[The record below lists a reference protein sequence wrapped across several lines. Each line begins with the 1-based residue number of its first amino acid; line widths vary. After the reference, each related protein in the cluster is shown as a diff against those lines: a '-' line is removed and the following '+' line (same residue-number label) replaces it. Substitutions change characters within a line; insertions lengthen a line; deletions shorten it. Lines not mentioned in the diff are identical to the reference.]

1 MKNDPFMLELFLK
14 EAREHCAVLGKVR
27 DGAADA
33 ASGARSANSLKGAA
47 RMLGF
52 SSYADVCEK
61 AEDFLLSA
69 EGARKFNSAFSFAVD
84 ALSKAAACGAADV
97 EECIDSSK
105 PLFDEI
111 LKSDFGASDVSAGGA
126 PQPATAAA
134 DRLQPVDESMK
145 TIFSEEVGN
154 QLSAISSALVE
165 LEDDF
170 SNPQKLERLMRASH
184 SLKGA
189 ARVVG
194 LGDIVDFTHE
204 MENCFSAA
212 QNSKIRINSDSLD
225 VFLDCA
231 DFIAQLRD
239 DNFESMNRSRFAELF
254 AQLREIEAGGT
265 PKRAAAKRS
274 EEQPPRGGKGARRD
288 AYVKVSPESLSS
300 LMELAAEILI
310 ENRRVEIYRESAA
323 AIKSLQEQIVRQLEN
338 AMNSL
343 EGTRGSDAAMARLE
357 QLRKSMRSLVDAA
370 RSQAV
375 ALGEYS
381 RRNVALSD
389 RLYAEVLASRMRP
402 LSDGLTAFPRLV
414 RDLAKESGKK
424 ISLEIHGKDVPVDRD
439 VLENLEAP
447 LTHLLRNACDHGIET
462 PEVRAA
468 AGKPQTGKIVL
479 SAWHSAG
486 FLMLRIED
494 DGAGLDE
501 SKIRAKIL
509 EKKLVAPEILEN
521 MPADELFEFLFLPN
535 FSTKDDITQLSGR
548 GVGLDVVQSMMREVG
563 GSISVSTES
572 GRGATFTMKLPVT
585 RSVVKALTVGIA
597 GEPYA
602 FPLARV
608 YRTLRLSLSEIEN
621 ASDGSFFNLDGRRV
635 RLFSGAE
642 VLGFGRTAQRAG
654 EEIYA
659 VASANK
665 GSVYAFAVDGL
676 PNEVE
681 LVVRPLSAGLGKIPC
696 ISAASL
702 DENGLPVLIID
713 VDDLMAYAE
722 KISARASDSAQSEN
736 SEASESRRRILV
748 VDDSATVRQTQR
760 KILEGAGY
768 AVDTAV
774 DGMDGWNTF
783 RLSDYDMVVSDV
795 DMPRMTG
802 FELVEKIRSVNGA
815 IPVVIVS
822 YKDRSED
829 RAKGAVAGANAY
841 LTKNSF
847 RDDSFLRTIK
857 SLVDTGQQS
866 SV

>member
-14 EAREHCAVLGKVR
+14 EAREHCAALGRVR

-33 ASGARSANSLKGAA
+33 AAGASSANSLKGAA

-52 SSYADVCEK
+52 SAYAAVCEK
-61 AEDFLLSA
+61 VEDFLLSA

-84 ALSKAAACGAADV
+84 ALSKAAARGVADV

-111 LKSDFGASDVSAGGA
+111 LKSDFGASDVPSGGA
-126 PQPATAAA
+126 PKPETASA
-134 DRLQPVDESMK
+134 DRLPPIDESMK

-154 QLSAISSALVE
+154 QLSSISSALVE

-231 DFIAQLRD
+231 DFIARLRD
-239 DNFESMNRSRFAELF
+239 DNFESMNRPRFAELF

-265 PKRAAAKRS
+265 PKRAPRKSS
-274 EEQPPRGGKGARRD
+274 EEQPSGGGARRD

-310 ENRRVEIYRESAA
+310 ENRRVELYRESAA
-323 AIKSLQEQIVRQLEN
+323 AMKSLQEQIVRQLEN

-357 QLRKSMRSLVDAA
+357 QLRKSMRSLVDTA
-370 RSQAV
+370 RTQAV

-381 RRNVALSD
+381 RRNVALSG

-447 LTHLLRNACDHGIET
+447 LTHLLRNACDHGIEA
-462 PEVRAA
+462 PEIRAA

-479 SAWHSAG
+479 SAWHSGG

-509 EKKLVAPEILEN
+509 ERKLVAPEILEN

-548 GVGLDVVQSMMREVG
+548 GVGLDVVQSMMREVD
-563 GSISVSTES
+563 GSISVSTVA
-572 GRGATFTMKLPVT
+572 GRGAMFTMKLPVT
-585 RSVVKALTVGIA
+585 RSVVKALTVEIA

-608 YRTLRLSLSEIEN
+608 YRTLRLAPSEIEN
-621 ASDGSFFNLDGRRV
+621 AADGCFFNLDGRRV

-642 VLGFGRTAQRAG
+642 VLGFGRQAQRTGG
-654 EEIYA
+654 EVYA

-665 GSVYAFAVDGL
+665 GNVYAFGVDGL

-681 LVVRPLSAGLGKIPC
+681 LVVRPLSAGIGKIPC

-713 VDDLMAYAE
+713 VDDLMAYAG
-722 KISARASDSAQSEN
+722 KISARASDLAESAN
-736 SEASESRRRILV
+736 SETSGSRRKILV

-802 FELVEKIRSVNGA
+802 FELVEKIRSVNA
-815 IPVVIVS
+815 SIPVVIVS

-829 RAKGAVAGANAY
+829 RAKGAAAGANAY

-847 RDDSFLRTIK
+847 QDDSFLKTVCT
-857 SLVDTGQQS
+857 LLD
-866 SV
+866 

>member
-14 EAREHCAVLGKVR
+14 EAREHCATLGKVR
-27 DGAADA
+27 NGSTDA
-33 ASGARSANSLKGAA
+33 AAGARAANSLKGAA

-52 SSYADVCEK
+52 SAYADVCGK
-61 AEDFLLSA
+61 VEDFLLSA
-69 EGARKFNSAFSFAVD
+69 EGARKFNSAFAFAVD
-84 ALSKAAACGAADV
+84 ALSKAAACGVADV
-97 EECIDSSK
+97 ESCIDSSGDI
-105 PLFDEI
+105 FAEV
-111 LKSDFGASDVSAGGA
+111 LKSDFGASDVTPDGA
-126 PQPATAAA
+126 RQTASDAA
-134 DRLQPVDESMK
+134 DRLPPIDVSMK
-145 TIFSEEVGN
+145 VIFSEEVGN

-239 DNFESMNRSRFAELF
+239 DNFETMNRSRFVELF
-254 AQLREIEAGGT
+254 GQLREIESGGT
-265 PKRAAAKRS
+265 PKRAAPKQA
-274 EEQPPRGGKGARRD
+274 EIQQPRGGGARRD
-288 AYVKVSPESLSS
+288 AYVKVSSESLSS

-310 ENRRVEIYRESAA
+310 ENRRVELYRESATA
-323 AIKSLQEQIVRQLEN
+323 MKSLQEQIVRQLEN

-357 QLRKSMRSLVDAA
+357 QLRKSMRSLVDTA
-370 RSQAV
+370 RTQAV

-447 LTHLLRNACDHGIET
+447 LTHLLRNACDHGIE
-462 PEVRAA
+462 PPAVRAA
-468 AGKPQTGKIVL
+468 AGKPQNGKIVL

-509 EKKLVAPEILEN
+509 EKGLVAPDILEK
-521 MPADELFEFLFLPN
+521 MPADELSEFLFLPN
-535 FSTKDDITQLSGR
+535 FSTKDDVTQLSGR

-563 GSISVSTES
+563 GSISVSTAA
-572 GRGATFTMKLPVT
+572 GHGATFTMKLPVT

-608 YRTLRLSLSEIEN
+608 YRTLKLSPSEI
-621 ASDGSFFNLDGRRV
+621 SDSGDGRFFDLDGKKV
-635 RLFSGAE
+635 RLFSGTE
-642 VLGFGRTAQRAG
+642 VLGFGRAEPRG
-654 EEIYA
+654 GDEIYA
-659 VASANK
+659 VAAANK
-665 GSVYAFAVDGL
+665 GNVYAFEVDEL

-681 LVVRPLSAGLGKIPC
+681 LVVRPLRSVLGKIPC
-696 ISAASL
+696 VSAASL

-722 KISARASDSAQSEN
+722 KSSSRGSGSGESRAADTSA
-736 SEASESRRRILV
+736 SRRRILV

-802 FELVEKIRSVNGA
+802 FELVEKIRSVNGT

-829 RAKGAVAGANAY
+829 RARGAAAGANAY
-841 LTKNSF
+841 LTKSSF
-847 RDDSFLRTIK
+847 QDDSFLKTVRT
-857 SLVDTGQQS
+857 LLD
-866 SV
+866 

>member
-14 EAREHCAVLGKVR
+14 EAREHCAALGRVR

-33 ASGARSANSLKGAA
+33 AAGASSANSLKGAA

-52 SSYADVCEK
+52 SAYAAVCEK
-61 AEDFLLSA
+61 VEDFLLSA

-84 ALSKAAACGAADV
+84 ALSKAAARGVADV

-111 LKSDFGASDVSAGGA
+111 LKSDFGASDVPSGGA
-126 PQPATAAA
+126 PKPETASA
-134 DRLQPVDESMK
+134 DRLPPIDESMK

-154 QLSAISSALVE
+154 QLSSISSALVE

-231 DFIAQLRD
+231 DFIVRLRD
-239 DNFESMNRSRFAELF
+239 DNFESMNRPRFAELF

-265 PKRAAAKRS
+265 PKRAPRKSS
-274 EEQPPRGGKGARRD
+274 EEQPSGGGARRD

-310 ENRRVEIYRESAA
+310 ENRRVELYRESAA
-323 AIKSLQEQIVRQLEN
+323 AMKSLQEQIVRQLEN

-357 QLRKSMRSLVDAA
+357 QLRKSMRSLVDTA
-370 RSQAV
+370 RTQAV

-381 RRNVALSD
+381 RRNVALSG

-447 LTHLLRNACDHGIET
+447 LTHLLRNACDHGIEA
-462 PEVRAA
+462 PEIRAA
-468 AGKPQTGKIVL
+468 SGKPQTGKIVL
-479 SAWHSAG
+479 SAWHSGG

-509 EKKLVAPEILEN
+509 ERKLVAPEILEN
-521 MPADELFEFLFLPN
+521 MPADELFEFLFLIAIPD
-535 FSTKDDITQLSGR
+535 K
-548 GVGLDVVQSMMREVG
+548 GLDGPYCPEILFDNPIKTIYGTLEDRVFRSYSPDYAIQYDTEDRSNHKEDHCKLSILSCIHILLSKSVPLRFLEHPQKVARRE
-563 GSISVSTES
+563 E
-572 GRGATFTMKLPVT
+572 
-585 RSVVKALTVGIA
+585 
-597 GEPYA
+597 
-602 FPLARV
+602 
-608 YRTLRLSLSEIEN
+608 
-621 ASDGSFFNLDGRRV
+621 
-635 RLFSGAE
+635 
-642 VLGFGRTAQRAG
+642 
-654 EEIYA
+654 
-659 VASANK
+659 
-665 GSVYAFAVDGL
+665 
-676 PNEVE
+676 
-681 LVVRPLSAGLGKIPC
+681 
-696 ISAASL
+696 
-702 DENGLPVLIID
+702 
-713 VDDLMAYAE
+713 
-722 KISARASDSAQSEN
+722 
-736 SEASESRRRILV
+736 
-748 VDDSATVRQTQR
+748 
-760 KILEGAGY
+760 
-768 AVDTAV
+768 
-774 DGMDGWNTF
+774 TF
-783 RLSDYDMVVSDV
+783 RFCKLAC
-795 DMPRMTG
+795 P
-802 FELVEKIRSVNGA
+802 
-815 IPVVIVS
+815 
-822 YKDRSED
+822 
-829 RAKGAVAGANAY
+829 
-841 LTKNSF
+841 
-847 RDDSFLRTIK
+847 
-857 SLVDTGQQS
+857 
-866 SV
+866 

>member
-14 EAREHCAVLGKVR
+14 EAREHCAALGRVR

-33 ASGARSANSLKGAA
+33 AAGARSANSLKGAA

-52 SSYADVCEK
+52 SAYAAVCEK
-61 AEDFLLSA
+61 VEDFLLSA

-84 ALSKAAACGAADV
+84 ALSKAAARGAADV

-111 LKSDFGASDVSAGGA
+111 LKSDFGASDVPSGGA
-126 PQPATAAA
+126 PKPETASA
-134 DRLQPVDESMK
+134 DRLPPIDESMK

-154 QLSAISSALVE
+154 QLSSISSALVE

-231 DFIAQLRD
+231 DFIARLRD
-239 DNFESMNRSRFAELF
+239 DNFESMNRPRFAELF

-265 PKRAAAKRS
+265 PKRAARKSS
-274 EEQPPRGGKGARRD
+274 EEQPSGGGARRD

-310 ENRRVEIYRESAA
+310 ENRRVELYRESAA
-323 AIKSLQEQIVRQLEN
+323 AMKSLQEQIVRQLEN

-357 QLRKSMRSLVDAA
+357 QLRKSMRSLVDTA
-370 RSQAV
+370 RTQAV

-381 RRNVALSD
+381 RRNVALSG

-447 LTHLLRNACDHGIET
+447 LTHLLRNACDHGIEA
-462 PEVRAA
+462 PEIRAA
-468 AGKPQTGKIVL
+468 SGKPQAGKIVL
-479 SAWHSAG
+479 SAWHSGG

-509 EKKLVAPEILEN
+509 ERKLVAPEILEN

-563 GSISVSTES
+563 GSISVSTVA
-572 GRGATFTMKLPVT
+572 GRGAMFTMKLPVT
-585 RSVVKALTVGIA
+585 RSVVKALTVEIA

-608 YRTLRLSLSEIEN
+608 YRTLRLAPSEIEN
-621 ASDGSFFNLDGRRV
+621 AADGCFFNLDGRRV

-642 VLGFGRTAQRAG
+642 VLGFGRQAQRAG
-654 EEIYA
+654 GEVYA

-665 GSVYAFAVDGL
+665 GNVYAFGVDGL

-681 LVVRPLSAGLGKIPC
+681 LVVRPLSAGIGKIPC

-713 VDDLMAYAE
+713 VDDLMAYAG
-722 KISARASDSAQSEN
+722 KISAGAADLAESAN
-736 SEASESRRRILV
+736 SETSGSRRKILV

-802 FELVEKIRSVNGA
+802 FELVEKIRSVNA
-815 IPVVIVS
+815 SIPVVIVS

-829 RAKGAVAGANAY
+829 RAKGAAAGANAY

-847 RDDSFLRTIK
+847 QDDSFLKTVRT
-857 SLVDTGQQS
+857 LLD
-866 SV
+866 